1 MTDIVRVSI
10 ELDDPGTLDAGFA
23 MDGIAKNSAAKS
35 YRENLM
41 ANQQAVASRINSAIG
56 GKLNVKWNITLAAN
70 IISAEVR
77 YGDLDAIRSVPGVKR
92 VFLENHYEAPVVE
105 KNEAAEPNTSN
116 SSAYMVGASESW
128 AEGYTGAGSRIAI
141 IDTGLDTTHQ
151 SVNEDAFN

>member
-1 MTDIVRVSI
+1 MGSPR
-10 ELDDPGTLDAGFA
+10 
-23 MDGIAKNSAAKS
+23 IARQSPTARTS
-35 YRENLM
+35 WQISR
-41 ANQQAVASRINSAIG
+41 AVASRINSAIG

-77 YGDLDAIRSVPGVKR
+77 YGDLDATRSVPGVKR

-128 AEGYTGAGSRIAI
+128 AAP
-141 IDTGLDTTHQ
+141 
-151 SVNEDAFN
+151 